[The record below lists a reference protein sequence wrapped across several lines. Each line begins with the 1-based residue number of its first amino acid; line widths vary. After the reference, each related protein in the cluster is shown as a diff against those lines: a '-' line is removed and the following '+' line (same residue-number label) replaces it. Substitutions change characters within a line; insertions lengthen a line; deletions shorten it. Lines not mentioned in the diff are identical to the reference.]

1 MRSLEPIIR
10 TEALGKR
17 YRRRGASRSTRAES
31 FWALR
36 DVSFEVTRGEVV
48 GIIGSNGAGKSVLLR
63 VLSRITDPTSG
74 SAWVRGR
81 VGSLLEVGTGF
92 HPELSGRENVFLAGA
107 ILGMTRREIERRFD
121 EIIDFSGTRDFL
133 DEPVKHYS
141 TGMTVR
147 LAFSVAAH
155 LEADILFLDE
165 VWATGDHEFRAAC
178 ARKMRELVGDGRTAL
193 FVSHDLVELRGLCK
207 RSLLFE
213 RGELVLD
220 GPTEDVVRR
229 YTSGGVLGDSARRA

>member
-1 MRSLEPIIR
+1 MQPIICVER
-10 TEALGKR
+10 LGKR
-17 YRRRGASRSTRAES
+17 YRRRGVGRSTGADS

-36 DVSFEVTRGEVV
+36 DVSFQVARGEVV
-48 GIIGSNGAGKSVLLR
+48 GIIGANGAGKSVLLR
-63 VLSRITDPTSG
+63 ILSRITDPTSG

-92 HPELSGRENVFLAGA
+92 HPELSGRENVFLSGA

-121 EIIDFSGTRDFL
+121 EIIEFSGTRDFL

-155 LEADILFLDE
+155 LEADVLFLDE
-165 VWATGDHEFRAAC
+165 VWATGDLEFRDRC
-178 ARKMRELVGDGRTAL
+178 ARKMRELIGEGRTAL
-193 FVSHDLVELRGLCK
+193 LVSHDLVELRRLCR

-220 GPTEDVVRR
+220 GPTEEVARR
-229 YTSGGVLGDSARRA
+229 YTRAGVLGDCARRA

>member
-1 MRSLEPIIR
+1 MEPIICV
-10 TEALGKR
+10 EGLGKR
-17 YRRRGASRSTRAES
+17 YRRKRAGRSTCEES

-36 DVSFEVTRGEVV
+36 DVSFEVARGEVV

-63 VLSRITDPTSG
+63 ILSRITDPTSG

-107 ILGMTRREIERRFD
+107 ILGMTRREIDRRFD
-121 EIIDFSGTRDFL
+121 EIIEFSGTRDFL

-165 VWATGDHEFRAAC
+165 VWATGDHEFRDGC
-178 ARKMRELVGDGRTAL
+178 ARKMRKLVSEGRTAL
-193 FVSHDLVELRGLCK
+193 LVSHDLVELCRLCK

-220 GPTEDVVRR
+220 GPTEEVAHRH
-229 YTSGGVLGDSARRA
+229 TSGGVLGDCARIA